1 MKRYES
7 ASGLGLI
14 RQAALYEEPYDA
26 IVWLS
31 GRPMFVP
38 RKACLLNI
46 VDFEQDV

>member
-14 RQAALYEEPYDA
+14 RQAAIYEEPPDA

-31 GRPMFVP
+31 CRPMFVP

-46 VDFEQDV
+46 VEF